1 MLDGTRSAQQPRSNT
16 HLDLY
21 NCNKVDQVSESVVE
35 HLFIED
41 FRSLT
46 VSRITTLS
54 GAQLIFGTKA
64 FTD

>member
-1 MLDGTRSAQQPRSNT
+1 MILAARNNLVATPNMG
-16 HLDLY
+16 LY
-21 NCNKVDQVSESVVE
+21 NCNKVDQVSENVVG

-46 VSRITTLS
+46 VSRITTLNE
-54 GAQLIFGTKA
+54 AQLIFGTKA